1 MRAKTTQQT
10 RRPAGRK
17 SLDPEG
23 PAEVVPVRIPPP
35 LLKRLDQLVAKHR
48 RKRQRW
54 DRSREI
60 RAAIGYWAKLIEK
73 PEQHT
78 GALICLIAILIR
90 RIEARTR
97 RKWHTDP
104 STGAFVRELVE
115 QMIFHF
121 APTPTEPVAVPD
133 DIAGIPWELI
143 TVAENLYPRP
153 GVPEVPSTLFDD
165 EWAALALIVRDLGS
179 GWQRNK
185 DIWSGRKGDAS

>member
-1 MRAKTTQQT
+1 MWAKTTQRT
-10 RRPAGRK
+10 RRVGAGRK
-17 SLDPEG
+17 SLDPDG

-60 RAAIGYWAKLIEK
+60 RAAVGYWAKLIEK

-90 RIEARTR
+90 RVEARTR
-97 RKWHTDP
+97 RKWHTDAT
-104 STGAFVRELVE
+104 TGAFVRELVE
-115 QMIFHF
+115 HLIFHF
-121 APTPTEPVAVPD
+121 APTPTGPVAVPD
-133 DIAGIPWELI
+133 DIARIPSELI
-143 TVAENLYPRP
+143 MIAENLYPRP
-153 GVPEVPSTLFDD
+153 GVPEVPSTLFGD

-185 DIWSGRKGDAS
+185 DIWLRKGDAS